1 MEKHM
6 FNFLD
11 LMNPNMY
18 VLETK
23 FGTIPR
29 YNREGTYVISE
40 EKRTQIWL
48 LCSFFSCK
56 YDDGLSVYDKW
67 LSTKPIYV
75 RMKNSTTDL
84 LVPIL

>member
-1 MEKHM
+1 MEKQM

-11 LMNPNMY
+11 FMNPNMY

-29 YNREGTYVISE
+29 YNREGNYVIGD
-40 EKRTQIWL
+40 EKRKQILL
-48 LCSFFSCK
+48 LCSFFSCE
-56 YDDGLSVYDKW
+56 YDDGLSVYNKW

-84 LVPIL
+84 LVPKL

>member
-1 MEKHM
+1 MEKQM

-23 FGTIPR
+23 FGTIPC
-29 YNREGTYVISE
+29 YICEGNYVIAD
-40 EKRTQIWL
+40 EKHKQILL
-48 LCSFFSCK
+48 LCSFFSCE
-56 YDDGLSVYDKW
+56 YLDGLSVYDKW
-67 LSTKPIYV
+67 LSTKSIYV

-84 LVPIL
+84 LVPKS